1 MKDRLLSYARAG
13 VGWYRAR
20 RVSRL
25 GEKPSWRKVGRG
37 LVMEIDPSDP
47 MDRAFYLG
55 TYDRP
60 LVMLIDRL
68 VKRGDVSIDIGA
80 HKGYVTLRLARA
92 VGERGRVVA
101 FEPDPRAREH
111 LIRNC
116 EKNRLRNVNVLSCSL
131 GDVNGTCTLMLARQL
146 GHSTRF
152 PHELAAG
159 FVGSTEVAVRT
170 LDGLLADPALRL
182 DLSRLWLIKI
192 DAEGSEARV
201 LRGMQATLA
210 SSSPLLWIEINPT
223 ALRASGASSRELE
236 QQLIRMGFTFYLP
249 KFEITLLGRRLLFQ
263 SVTDI
268 DRQILGPVNV
278 VAFKRDDRS
287 MALRK
292 GALWPLA
299 PIFSEDVS
307 SRAAPSP
314 EEGLRSESS

>member
-1 MKDRLLSYARAG
+1 MKDKLISYARVG

-20 RVSRL
+20 KVSRL

-37 LVMEIDPSDP
+37 LVMEIDPSDS

-55 TYDRP
+55 TYDRA
-60 LVMLIDRL
+60 LVMAIDRV

-92 VGERGRVVA
+92 AGEEGQLVA

-111 LIRNC
+111 LVKNC

-131 GDVNGTCTLMLARQL
+131 GDVNGTCRLMLTRQL

-152 PHELAAG
+152 PHELAAS
-159 FVGSTEVAVRT
+159 FVGSAEVAVRT
-170 LDGLLADPALRL
+170 LDGLLADPVLRL
-182 DLSRLWLIKI
+182 DLSRLSLIKI

-210 SSSPLLWIEINPT
+210 NCSPLLWIEINPT
-223 ALRASGASSRELE
+223 ALRASGASTIELE
-236 QQLIRMGFTFYLP
+236 QQLIHMGFSFYLP
-249 KFEITLLGRRLLFQ
+249 KFEITPLGRRLLFQ

-287 MALRK
+287 MALWK
-292 GALWPLA
+292 GAPWPLA
-299 PIFSEDVS
+299 PVF
-307 SRAAPSP
+307 P
-314 EEGLRSESS
+314 EGVGRHARS